1 MEFIKPYNIDKKEVD
16 VMILGNIEG
25 VKNSVLSELE
35 KIYNIDVP
43 KTNIATFEIL
53 NLLSKIS
60 SFIDREISVAINR
73 KGRVISV
80 SIGDS
85 STVEMPLVDACDKR
99 LSGMKVIH
107 THPNGNPRLSAVDM
121 SALLKLKLDCIVS
134 IGVLDK
140 NITGFCI
147 GFCTIEND
155 ILTSEEIG
163 PIKLEE
169 ILQFDYLNK
178 VNYLENAMKK
188 MEQIKE
194 DNIERAVLVGIDSEE
209 SIEELSELAK
219 SCNVEPIYSVV
230 QKRDKVDSAYYIGKG
245 KVDEIALIR
254 QVKRANLVIFDDE
267 LSGSQVRNL
276 EENIGVKVIDRTTL
290 ILDIFARR
298 AKSKEA
304 KIQVELAQLKYRI
317 PRLQGLGSVLSRTG
331 GGIGTRGPGEKKLET
346 DKRHIRERV
355 YDLEKELK
363 KISKTRQTQRE
374 RRNSGNLP
382 QISLVGYTN
391 AGKSTLRNL
400 ICEIAAPKEYS
411 TKESVFE
418 ANMLFA
424 TLDVTTRAIRL
435 KNNRVAALTD
445 TVGFIRKLPHSL
457 VESFKSTLEETI
469 YADLLIHVIDASSSA
484 AEAQINAVNSVLEEL
499 GAINKNMIVAFNKID
514 KVTDERINELK
525 KYCLEYDIVEISAKK
540 KINID
545 QLLDKIQSKISSKTK
560 EAEYLIPYDNQK
572 LVAYIHKNANVEME
586 EFKEDGTY
594 LKAIVDDK
602 TYNKCREYMIGEF

>member
-1 MEFIKPYNIDKKEVD
+1 MV
-16 VMILGNIEG
+16 LGNIEG
-25 VKNSVLSELE
+25 IRNSVLNELE
-35 KIYNIDVP
+35 KIYNIEVP
-43 KTNIATFEIL
+43 KTNIVTFEII
-53 NLLSKIS
+53 NLLSEIS
-60 SFIDREISVAINR
+60 SFIDREISVAVNR
-73 KGRVISV
+73 KGKVISV

-85 STVEMPLVDACDKR
+85 STVEMPIIETYDKS
-99 LSGMKVIH
+99 LSSIKVIH
-107 THPNGNPRLSAVDM
+107 THPNGNPKLSAVDI
-121 SALLKLKLDCIVS
+121 SALLKLRLDCIVS

-169 ILQFDYLNK
+169 ILQFNYLNK
-178 VNYLENAMKK
+178 VNYVEDALKK
-188 MEQIKE
+188 IEEVKE
-194 DNIERAVLVGIDSEE
+194 DNVERAILVSADSEE
-209 SIEELSELAK
+209 SIKELSELAEA
-219 SCNVEPIYSVV
+219 CNVEPVYSVV
-230 QKRDKVDSAYYIGKG
+230 QKRDKIDSAYYVGKG

-298 AKSKEA
+298 ARSREA

-331 GGIGTRGPGEKKLET
+331 AGIGTRGPGEKKLET

-363 KISKTRQTQRE
+363 KISKTREVQRE
-374 RRNSGNLP
+374 KRNAGNLP

-400 ICEIAAPKEYS
+400 ICEIAAPKEYAG
-411 TKESVFE
+411 KESVFE

-435 KNNRVAALTD
+435 KNNTISALTD

-469 YADLLIHVIDASSSA
+469 YADLLVHVIDASSSA
-484 AEAQINAVNSVLEEL
+484 AVAQINAVNSVLEEL
-499 GAINKNMIVAFNKID
+499 GAMNKNMIIALNKID
-514 KVTDERINELK
+514 KVTEEKINELRK
-525 KYCLEYDIVEISAKK
+525 HCSEYDIVEISAKE

-545 QLLDKIQSKISSKTK
+545 ELLDKIETKISSKTR
-560 EAEYLIPYDNQK
+560 EVEYLIPYDNQK
-572 LVAYIHKNANVEME
+572 LVSYIHKNSNVQIE

-594 LKAIVDDK
+594 LKALVDDK
-602 TYNKCREYMIGEF
+602 TYNKCKEYMISNF

>member
-1 MEFIKPYNIDKKEVD
+1 MV
-16 VMILGNIEG
+16 LGNSEG
-25 VKNSVLSELE
+25 VRTSILKELE
-35 KIYNIDVP
+35 KIYDMEVP
-43 KTNIATFEIL
+43 KSNIITFEIIKL
-53 NLLSKIS
+53 MSEIS
-60 SFIDREISVAINR
+60 NFIDREISVAINR
-73 KGRVISV
+73 KGKVVSV

-85 STVEMPLVDACDKR
+85 TTVEMPLVDVRDKK
-99 LSGMKVIH
+99 LSGIKVIH
-107 THPNGNPRLSAVDM
+107 THPNGNPKLSAVDM
-121 SALLKLKLDCIVS
+121 SALLKLRLDCIVS

-140 NITGFCI
+140 NITGFCL
-147 GFCTIEND
+147 GFCSIEND

-169 ILQFDYLNK
+169 ILEFNYLNK
-178 VNYLENAMKK
+178 VDYLEDALKK
-188 MEQIKE
+188 IDEVKE
-194 DNIERAVLVGIDSEE
+194 ENVERAILVGVDSEE
-209 SIEELSELAK
+209 SIKELSELAK
-219 SCNVEPIYSVV
+219 SCNVEPAANVM
-230 QKRDKVDSAYYIGKG
+230 QKRDKIDSAYYIGKG
-245 KVDEIALIR
+245 KVDEIALLR
-254 QVKRANLVIFDDE
+254 QVKRANVVIFDDE

-346 DKRHIRERV
+346 DKRHIRERL

-363 KISKTRQTQRE
+363 RISKTREIQRE
-374 RRNSGNLP
+374 KRNSGNLP
-382 QISLVGYTN
+382 QVSLVGYTN

-411 TKESVFE
+411 SKESVFE

-435 KNNRVAALTD
+435 KNNRLVALTD

-469 YADLLIHVIDASSSA
+469 YADLLIHVIDSSSETA
-484 AEAQINAVNSVLEEL
+484 IAQINAVNSVLEEL
-499 GAINKNMIVAFNKID
+499 GAINKNMIVALNKID
-514 KVTDERINELK
+514 KVTDERINELRS
-525 KYCLEYDIVEISAKK
+525 YCAEYDVVEISAKE
-540 KINID
+540 KININE
-545 QLLDKIQSKISSKTK
+545 LLSEIEAKISSKAK
-560 EAEYLIPYDNQK
+560 EVEYLIPYDNQK
-572 LVAYIHKNANVEME
+572 LVAYIHKNSNVEVE
-586 EFKEDGTY
+586 EFKENGTY
-594 LKAIVDDK
+594 LKVIVDEK
-602 TYNKCREYMIGEF
+602 TYNKCKEYMIGDF

>member
-1 MEFIKPYNIDKKEVD
+1 MV
-16 VMILGNIEG
+16 LGNIEG
-25 VKNSVLSELE
+25 IRNSVLNELE
-35 KIYNIDVP
+35 KIYSIEVP
-43 KTNIATFEIL
+43 KTNIVTFEIVS
-53 NLLSKIS
+53 LLSEMS
-60 SFIDREISVAINR
+60 SFIDREISIAVNR
-73 KGRVISV
+73 KGKVISV

-85 STVEMPLVDACDKR
+85 STVEMPLIEAYDKR
-99 LSGMKVIH
+99 LSGIKVIH
-107 THPNGNPRLSAVDM
+107 THPNGNPKLSAVDI

-140 NITGFCI
+140 NITGFCA

-155 ILTSEEIG
+155 TLTSEEIG

-169 ILQFDYLNK
+169 ILQFNYLNK
-178 VNYLENAMKK
+178 VNYVESALKK
-188 MEQIKE
+188 IEEVKE
-194 DNIERAVLVGIDSEE
+194 DNIERAILVSVDSEE
-209 SIEELSELAK
+209 SIKELAELAEA
-219 SCNVEPIYSVV
+219 CDVEPVYSVQ
-230 QKRDKVDSAYYIGKG
+230 QKRDKIDSAYYIGKG

-254 QVKRANLVIFDDE
+254 QVKRANVVIFDDE

-298 AKSKEA
+298 ARSREA

-317 PRLQGLGSVLSRTG
+317 PRLQGLGTVLSRTG
-331 GGIGTRGPGEKKLET
+331 AGIGTRGPGEKKLET

-363 KISKTRQTQRE
+363 RISKTREVQRE
-374 RRNSGNLP
+374 KRNAGNLP

-411 TKESVFE
+411 GKESVFE

-435 KNNRVAALTD
+435 ENNTIAALTD
-445 TVGFIRKLPHSL
+445 TVGFIRKLPHNL

-469 YADLLIHVIDASSSA
+469 YADLLVHVIDASSNA
-484 AEAQINAVNSVLEEL
+484 AVAQIDAVNSVLEEL
-499 GAINKNMIVAFNKID
+499 GAMNKNMIIALNKID
-514 KVTDERINELK
+514 KVTDEKINELREH
-525 KYCLEYDIVEISAKK
+525 CSGYDIVGISAKE

-545 QLLDKIQSKISSKTK
+545 ELLYKIETKISSKTRK
-560 EAEYLIPYDNQK
+560 VEYLIPYDNQK
-572 LVAYIHKNANVEME
+572 LVAYIHKNANVQIE
-586 EFKEDGTY
+586 EFKENGTY

-602 TYNKCREYMIGEF
+602 TYNKCKEYMISDF

>member
-1 MEFIKPYNIDKKEVD
+1 MV
-16 VMILGNIEG
+16 LGNIEG
-25 VKNSVLSELE
+25 VRNSVLNELE
-35 KIYNIDVP
+35 KIYDMEIP
-43 KTNIATFEIL
+43 KTNIVTFEIV
-53 NLLSKIS
+53 NLLSEVS
-60 SFIDREISVAINR
+60 SFIDREISIAINR
-73 KGRVISV
+73 KGKVISV

-85 STVEMPLVDACDKR
+85 GTVEMPLIDAYDKK
-99 LSGMKVIH
+99 LSGVKVIH
-107 THPNGNPRLSAVDM
+107 THPNGNPKLSAVDI
-121 SALLKLKLDCIVS
+121 SALLKLRLDCIVS

-140 NITGFCI
+140 NITGFCM

-155 ILTSEEIG
+155 RLTSEEIG

-169 ILQFDYLNK
+169 ILEFNYLSK
-178 VNYLENAMKK
+178 VNYVESALKKLE
-188 MEQIKE
+188 EVKE
-194 DNIERAVLVGIDSEE
+194 DNVERAILVSVDSEE
-209 SIEELSELAK
+209 SIKELSELAEA
-219 SCNVEPIYSVV
+219 CNVEPVYSAL
-230 QKRDKVDSAYYIGKG
+230 QKRDKIDSAYYIGKG

-254 QVKRANLVIFDDE
+254 QVKRANVIIFDDE

-298 AKSKEA
+298 ARSREA

-331 GGIGTRGPGEKKLET
+331 AGIGTRGPGEKKLET

-363 KISKTRQTQRE
+363 KISKTREVQRE
-374 RRNSGNLP
+374 KRNAGNLP
-382 QISLVGYTN
+382 QVSLVGYTN

-411 TKESVFE
+411 GKESVFE

-435 KNNRVAALTD
+435 KNNTIAALTD

-469 YADLLIHVIDASSSA
+469 YADLLVHVIDASSVTA
-484 AEAQINAVNSVLEEL
+484 VAQIDAVNSVLEEL
-499 GAINKNMIVAFNKID
+499 GAINKDMIIALNKID
-514 KVTDERINELK
+514 KVTDEKINELK
-525 KYCLEYDIVEISAKK
+525 KHCCEYEIVEISAKE

-545 QLLDKIQSKISSKTK
+545 ELLDKIEIKISSKTR
-560 EAEYLIPYDNQK
+560 EVEYLIPYDNQK
-572 LVAYIHKNANVEME
+572 LVAYIHKSSNVKVE
-586 EFKEDGTY
+586 EFKENGTY
-594 LKAIVDDK
+594 LKAVVDDK
-602 TYNKCREYMIGEF
+602 TYNKCREYMIGDF

>member
-1 MEFIKPYNIDKKEVD
+1 MV
-16 VMILGNIEG
+16 LGNSEG
-25 VKNSVLSELE
+25 IRNSVLNELE
-35 KIYNIDVP
+35 KIYTMDVP
-43 KTNIATFEIL
+43 KTDIVTFEIV
-53 NLLSKIS
+53 NLLSGIS

-73 KGRVISV
+73 KGRVIGV

-85 STVEMPLVDACDKR
+85 STVEMPLVDAQDKR
-99 LSGMKVIH
+99 LSGIKVIH
-107 THPNGNPRLSAVDM
+107 THPNGNPKLSAVDI

-169 ILQFDYLNK
+169 ILQFDYLSK
-178 VNYLENAMKK
+178 VNYLESAMKK
-188 MEQIKE
+188 IDEVKE
-194 DNIERAVLVGIDSEE
+194 DNVERAILVGIDSEE
-209 SIEELSELAK
+209 SIKELSELAK
-219 SCNVEPIYSVV
+219 SCNVEPVYSVI

-254 QVKRANLVIFDDE
+254 QVKRANVVIFDDE

-290 ILDIFARR
+290 ILDIFAKR

-363 KISKTRQTQRE
+363 KISKTRQIQRE
-374 RRNSGNLP
+374 RRNAGNLP

-411 TKESVFE
+411 GKESVFE

-435 KNNRVAALTD
+435 KNNRMAALTD

-469 YADLLIHVIDASSSA
+469 YADLLIHVIDASSC
-484 AEAQINAVNSVLEEL
+484 EALSQIKAVNNVLEEL
-499 GAINKNMIVAFNKID
+499 GALNKNMIIALNKID
-514 KVTDERINELK
+514 KITDERIDELK
-525 KYCLEYDIVEISAKK
+525 KYCAEYDIVEISAKE

-545 QLLDKIQSKISSKTK
+545 ELLYKIESKISNKTK

-572 LVAYIHKNANVEME
+572 VAAYIHKNSNVEIE
-586 EFKEDGTY
+586 EFRENGTY
-594 LKAIVDDK
+594 LKAIVDEK
-602 TYNKCREYMIGEF
+602 TYNKCKEYMIG

>member
-1 MEFIKPYNIDKKEVD
+1 MVS
-16 VMILGNIEG
+16 GNIEG
-25 VKNSVLSELE
+25 VRTSILNELD
-35 KIYNIDVP
+35 KIYNVEVP
-43 KTNIATFEIL
+43 KTNIITFEIL
-53 NLLSKIS
+53 RLLSEIS
-60 SFIDREISVAINR
+60 SFIDREISVAVNR
-73 KGRVISV
+73 KGKVISV

-85 STVEMPLVDACDKR
+85 STVEMPLVDAREKK
-99 LSGMKVIH
+99 LSGVKVIH
-107 THPNGNPRLSAVDM
+107 THPNGNPKLSAVDI

-147 GFCTIEND
+147 GFCSIEND
-155 ILTSEEIG
+155 ILKSEEIG
-163 PIKLEE
+163 PINLEE
-169 ILQFDYLNK
+169 ILEFNYLSK
-178 VNYLENAMKK
+178 VQYLENALKK
-188 MEQIKE
+188 LDEVKE
-194 DNIERAVLVGIDSEE
+194 DNIERAILVGIDSEE
-209 SIEELSELAK
+209 SIKELSELAK
-219 SCNVEPIYSVV
+219 SCNVEPVASIM
-230 QKRDKVDSAYYIGKG
+230 QKRDKIDSAYYIGKG
-245 KVDEIALIR
+245 KVDEIALMR
-254 QVKRANLVIFDDE
+254 QVKRANVVIFDDE

-346 DKRHIRERV
+346 DKRHIRERL

-363 KISKTRQTQRE
+363 KISKTREVQRE
-374 RRNSGNLP
+374 RRNAGKLP

-400 ICEIAAPKEYS
+400 ICEIAAPKEHS
-411 TKESVFE
+411 SKENVFE

-435 KNNRVAALTD
+435 KNNRLAALTD

-469 YADLLIHVIDASSSA
+469 YADLLVHVIDASSKTA
-484 AEAQINAVNSVLEEL
+484 VAQIEAVNSVLNEL
-499 GAINKNMIVAFNKID
+499 GAIDKNMIIALNKVD
-514 KVTDERINELK
+514 KVTDEKLNELRE
-525 KYCLEYDIVEISAKK
+525 YCAEYDVVEISAKER
-540 KINID
+540 INID
-545 QLLDKIQSKISSKTK
+545 ELLDKIEVKISNKTK
-560 EAEYLIPYDNQK
+560 EVEYLIPYDNQK
-572 LVAYIHKNANVEME
+572 FTAYIHKNSNVEIE
-586 EFKEDGTY
+586 EFRENGTY

-602 TYNKCREYMIGEF
+602 TYNKCKEYMIDDFRE

>member
-1 MEFIKPYNIDKKEVD
+1 MV
-16 VMILGNIEG
+16 LGNSEG
-25 VKNSVLSELE
+25 IRNSVLNELE
-35 KIYNIDVP
+35 KIYTMDVP
-43 KTNIATFEIL
+43 KTSIVTFEIV
-53 NLLSKIS
+53 NLLSGIS

-73 KGRVISV
+73 KGKVIGV

-85 STVEMPLVDACDKR
+85 STVEMPLVDVQDKK
-99 LSGMKVIH
+99 LSGIKVIH
-107 THPNGNPRLSAVDM
+107 THPNGNPKLSAVDI

-169 ILQFDYLNK
+169 ILEFDYLSK
-178 VNYLENAMKK
+178 VNYLESAMKK
-188 MEQIKE
+188 IDEVKE
-194 DNIERAVLVGIDSEE
+194 DNVERAILVGIESEE
-209 SIEELSELAK
+209 SIKELSELAK
-219 SCNVEPIYSVV
+219 SCNVEPVYNII

-254 QVKRANLVIFDDE
+254 QVKRANVVIFDDE

-290 ILDIFARR
+290 ILDIFAKR

-363 KISKTRQTQRE
+363 KISKTRQIQRE
-374 RRNSGNLP
+374 RRNAGNLP

-411 TKESVFE
+411 GKESVFE

-435 KNNRVAALTD
+435 KNNRMAALTD

-469 YADLLIHVIDASSSA
+469 YADLLIHVVDASSC
-484 AEAQINAVNSVLEEL
+484 EALSQITAVNNVLEEL
-499 GAINKNMIVAFNKID
+499 GAMNKNMIIALNKID
-514 KVTDERINELK
+514 KITDERIDELK
-525 KYCLEYDIVEISAKK
+525 RYCAEYDIVEISAKE

-545 QLLDKIQSKISSKTK
+545 ELLYKIESKISNKTK

-572 LVAYIHKNANVEME
+572 VAAYIHKNSNVEIE
-586 EFKEDGTY
+586 EFRENGTY

-602 TYNKCREYMIGEF
+602 TYNKCKEYMIGEF

>member
-1 MEFIKPYNIDKKEVD
+1 MV
-16 VMILGNIEG
+16 LGNIEG
-25 VKNSVLSELE
+25 IRNSVLNELE
-35 KIYNIDVP
+35 KIYSIEVP
-43 KTNIATFEIL
+43 KTNIVTFEIVS
-53 NLLSKIS
+53 LLSEMS
-60 SFIDREISVAINR
+60 SFIDREISIAVNR
-73 KGRVISV
+73 KGKVISV

-85 STVEMPLVDACDKR
+85 STVEMPLIEAYDKR
-99 LSGMKVIH
+99 LSGIKVIH
-107 THPNGNPRLSAVDM
+107 THPNGNPKLSAVDI

-140 NITGFCI
+140 NITGFCA

-155 ILTSEEIG
+155 TLTSEEIG

-169 ILQFDYLNK
+169 ILQFNYLNK
-178 VNYLENAMKK
+178 VNYVESALKK
-188 MEQIKE
+188 IEEVKE
-194 DNIERAVLVGIDSEE
+194 DNIERAILVSVDSEE
-209 SIEELSELAK
+209 SIKELAELAEA
-219 SCNVEPIYSVV
+219 CDVEPVYGVQ
-230 QKRDKVDSAYYIGKG
+230 QKRDKIDSAYYIGKG

-254 QVKRANLVIFDDE
+254 QVKRANVVIFDDE

-298 AKSKEA
+298 ARSREA

-317 PRLQGLGSVLSRTG
+317 PRLQGLGTVLSRTG
-331 GGIGTRGPGEKKLET
+331 AGIGTRGPGEKKLET

-363 KISKTRQTQRE
+363 RISKTREVQRE
-374 RRNSGNLP
+374 KRNAGNLP

-411 TKESVFE
+411 GKESVFE

-435 KNNRVAALTD
+435 ENNTIAALTD

-469 YADLLIHVIDASSSA
+469 YADLLVHVIDASSNA
-484 AEAQINAVNSVLEEL
+484 AVAQIDAVNSVLEEL
-499 GAINKNMIVAFNKID
+499 GAMNKNMIIALNKID
-514 KVTDERINELK
+514 KVTDEKINELREH
-525 KYCLEYDIVEISAKK
+525 CSGYDIVGISAKER
-540 KINID
+540 INID
-545 QLLDKIQSKISSKTK
+545 ELLNKIETKISSKTRK
-560 EAEYLIPYDNQK
+560 VEYLIPYDNQK
-572 LVAYIHKNANVEME
+572 LVAYIHKNANIQIE
-586 EFKEDGTY
+586 EFKENGTY

-602 TYNKCREYMIGEF
+602 TYNKCKEYMISDF